1 MITPMVAAV
10 GSLIFIALIAAGF
23 VLGRMTESPERRH
36 RRHSRGI
43 RKLQRGGRRATR
55 PNPTK
60 DNDVL
65 FRIVN
70 SESSGSSES
79 S

>member
-1 MITPMVAAV
+1 MITPTVAAV

-23 VLGRMTESPERRH
+23 VLGRITESPEKRH
-36 RRHSRGI
+36 RRQSRGI
-43 RKLQRGGRRATR
+43 RKLHRGGRRASG

-60 DNDVL
+60 DDDAL
-65 FRIVN
+65 FRVVN

-79 S
+79 Y